1 MSEENEPK
9 EIEPKSSRILFCYF
23 VVVLLLGLVAVG
35 ILFRAFDTAFVE
47 RDKWMKVAE
56 SQKRPNR
63 LVLPGRGNIYSSDG
77 KLMATSVPRYYMY
90 IDFKADAYTPAK
102 DAKYNWLDT
111 FKTSKKDGVDSLA
124 FYLSRKLKDRTPA
137 GYKAY
142 LLKGLSGKSRQ
153 FPIYAGKVSYS
164 DLKEIRKFPFLRLG
178 RYKSGFYTKEMVQR
192 QKPFGTLASRT
203 IGDIYGE
210 IEEGGTT
217 KGKNGLELQY
227 DSLLRGQAGLSSVR
241 RVGGGWTNVIEVD
254 PVDGMDIRTTIDIN
268 IQDIT
273 EKSLVDK
280 LKAIDAESGTAVVM
294 EVETGEIKA
303 ITNMGRIRE
312 GVYGETKNHAVADEI
327 EPGSTFKVASIMVAL
342 EDGLCNPG
350 DTVDVGNGI
359 YMYKGARMT
368 DHNMNK
374 GGYGRISVEQAIW
387 YSSNIGVAKTI
398 LKGYS
403 DNPTKFVEGL
413 YRIGMNAD
421 LRLEIPG
428 AGRAKIRRPDDT
440 TRYWSKTT
448 LPWMSFGYETQVP
461 PINTLA
467 FFNAIANDGK
477 MVRPMFTKEILHN
490 GKTVQSFSTE
500 VINSS
505 ICSDHTLALI
515 KDMLLGVVEKGT
527 GKAVHSDIVRI
538 AGKTGTAQIAT
549 GGVYRASGHQVSFC
563 GYFPADHPK
572 YSCIVVIRR
581 PRIGYPSG
589 GTMSGGVVR
598 AIAEKIYASHMSFDV
613 RDMERDSM
621 AVMVPRA
628 RRRSTCEKSSYAT
641 TIFSF
646 LFTKTDLPY
655 FFKGV
660 ERRILP
666 MPAVRSHEPVA
677 EIVPSF
683 HFSGLLFRRLRS
695 AGVRNPDRRTRSGQF
710 PGAERSRLRGGAARN
725 VVRPDL
731 DHDGQG
737 VESLVRGLRTLHIR
751 DRTGGSRRTENSGA
765 LSAGSLVPPLG
776 DERQPLFEEGGP
788 LLPLAAQ
795 HHDRVGDADGLADRR
810 THPLCRQC
818 HPLRRRPCPLLA
830 AADPRAH
837 PRLVPRRSRHGGSQ
851 HVGPEPVAGE
861 ALTPDFRK

>member
-9 EIEPKSSRILFCYF
+9 EIEPKGSRILFCYF

-102 DAKYNWLDT
+102 GAKYNWLDT

-467 FFNAIANDGK
+467 FFNAIANNGE

-538 AGKTGTAQIAT
+538 AGKTGTAQITDARSRE
-549 GGVYRASGHQVSFC
+549 GRYYLGSMVA
-563 GYFPADHPK
+563 YFPADA
-572 YSCIVVIRR
+572 
-581 PRIGYPSG
+581 PRY
-589 GTMSGGVVR
+589 TVL
-598 AIAEKIYASHMSFDV
+598 
-613 RDMERDSM
+613 
-621 AVMVPRA
+621 
-628 RRRSTCEKSSYAT
+628 T
-641 TIFSF
+641 TIE
-646 LFTKTDLPY
+646 T
-655 FFKGV
+655 
-660 ERRILP
+660 R
-666 MPAVRSHEPVA
+666 AQ
-677 EIVPSF
+677 
-683 HFSGLLFRRLRS
+683 
-695 AGVRNPDRRTRSGQF
+695 AGK
-710 PGAERSRLRGGAARN
+710 AYY
-725 VVRPDL
+725 
-731 DHDGQG
+731 
-737 VESLVRGLRTLHIR
+737 
-751 DRTGGSRRTENSGA
+751 
-765 LSAGSLVPPLG
+765 
-776 DERQPLFEEGGP
+776 GGP
-788 LLPLAAQ
+788 LAGPVVKRMVDYIFNRGRDWYGRVDDGGPRRYPDRMKGGDIAQ
-795 HHDRVGDADGLADRR
+795 VRRVADR
-810 THPLCRQC
+810 LS
-818 HPLRRRPCPLLA
+818 
-830 AADPRAH
+830 PRASFE
-837 PRLVPRRSRHGGSQ
+837 SRTGWGRVTVDSLSNVVITSLPGDRGVMPDVRGMGLKDALFVLESRGLKVRFSGRGAVTQ
-851 HVGPEPVAGE
+851 QSITAG
-861 ALTPDFRK
+861 ARIAPGTAVVITLK

>member
-9 EIEPKSSRILFCYF
+9 EIEPKGSRILFCYF

-467 FFNAIANDGK
+467 FFNAIANNGK

-549 GGVYRASGHQVSFC
+549 GGVYRTSGHQVSFC

-598 AIAEKIYASHMSFDV
+598 VIAEKIYASHMSFDV
-613 RDMERDSM
+613 RDMERDST
-621 AVMVPRA
+621 AVMVPRVKGGDLRA
-628 RRRSTCEKSSYAT
+628 VEDVLDELDIKADTDSLETKWVVASAEQEENKVKLSDL
-641 TIFSF
+641 TI
-646 LFTKTDLPY
+646 
-655 FFKGV
+655 
-660 ERRILP
+660 R
-666 MPAVRSHEPVA
+666 
-677 EIVPSF
+677 
-683 HFSGLLFRRLRS
+683 
-695 AGVRNPDRRTRSGQF
+695 
-710 PGAERSRLRGGAARN
+710 
-725 VVRPDL
+725 
-731 DHDGQG
+731 
-737 VESLVRGLRTLHIR
+737 
-751 DRTGGSRRTENSGA
+751 
-765 LSAGSLVPPLG
+765 
-776 DERQPLFEEGGP
+776 EG
-788 LLPLAAQ
+788 
-795 HHDRVGDADGLADRR
+795 
-810 THPLCRQC
+810 
-818 HPLRRRPCPLLA
+818 
-830 AADPRAH
+830 
-837 PRLVPRRSRHGGSQ
+837 LVPRVVGMGAKDAVFLLEQAGLRVSLSGVGRVVSQ
-851 HVGPEPVAGE
+851 SIQPGQRVSKGQTVL
-861 ALTPDFRK
+861 LTLK

>member
-1 MSEENEPK
+1 M
-9 EIEPKSSRILFCYF
+9 
-23 VVVLLLGLVAVG
+23 
-35 ILFRAFDTAFVE
+35 
-47 RDKWMKVAE
+47 
-56 SQKRPNR
+56 
-63 LVLPGRGNIYSSDG
+63 
-77 KLMATSVPRYYMY
+77 
-90 IDFKADAYTPAK
+90 
-102 DAKYNWLDT
+102 
-111 FKTSKKDGVDSLA
+111 
-124 FYLSRKLKDRTPA
+124 
-137 GYKAY
+137 
-142 LLKGLSGKSRQ
+142 
-153 FPIYAGKVSYS
+153 
-164 DLKEIRKFPFLRLG
+164 KEIRKFPFLRLG

-467 FFNAIANDGK
+467 FFNAIANNGE

-500 VINSS
+500 VIG
-505 ICSDHTLALI
+505 DTAALTAAI
-515 KDMLLGVVEKGT
+515 QPEDTTDPTIAWTTTDAEVASVQNGVVT
-527 GKAVHSDIVRI
+527 

-549 GGVYRASGHQVSFC
+549 GGVYRTSGHQVSFC

-613 RDMERDSM
+613 RDMERDST
-621 AVMVPRA
+621 AVMVPRVKGGDLRA
-628 RRRSTCEKSSYAT
+628 VEEVLDELDIKADTDSLETKWVVASAEQEENKVKLSDL
-641 TIFSF
+641 TI
-646 LFTKTDLPY
+646 
-655 FFKGV
+655 
-660 ERRILP
+660 R
-666 MPAVRSHEPVA
+666 
-677 EIVPSF
+677 
-683 HFSGLLFRRLRS
+683 
-695 AGVRNPDRRTRSGQF
+695 
-710 PGAERSRLRGGAARN
+710 
-725 VVRPDL
+725 
-731 DHDGQG
+731 
-737 VESLVRGLRTLHIR
+737 
-751 DRTGGSRRTENSGA
+751 
-765 LSAGSLVPPLG
+765 
-776 DERQPLFEEGGP
+776 EG
-788 LLPLAAQ
+788 
-795 HHDRVGDADGLADRR
+795 
-810 THPLCRQC
+810 
-818 HPLRRRPCPLLA
+818 
-830 AADPRAH
+830 
-837 PRLVPRRSRHGGSQ
+837 LVPRVVGMGAKDAVFLLEQAGLRVSLSGVGRVVSQ
-851 HVGPEPVAGE
+851 SIQPGQRVSKGQTVL
-861 ALTPDFRK
+861 LTLK

>member
-421 LRLEIPG
+421 RRCEGCIYRSKERILGRTYREKHMDNLSTYKSGFVAIIGRPNVGKSTLMNHLIGQKIAITSSKAQTTRNRIQTVYTDDEGQIVFLDTPGINKAKNKLGEYMMNVAYSTLNEVDIVMWIVEPTTFIGAGERHIIDVLSKVNTPVVLVINKTDTVDKQAVADAINTYKEVHDFDAIVPVSALRGHNQAELIKTLKRLLPFGPQFYDEDTITDQPERQIVAEMIREQALRQLDKEIPHG
-428 AGRAKIRRPDDT
+428 IAVVIDRMKERPDGSCMDIEAT
-440 TRYWSKTT
+440 
-448 LPWMSFGYETQVP
+448 
-461 PINTLA
+461 I
-467 FFNAIANDGK
+467 
-477 MVRPMFTKEILHN
+477 
-490 GKTVQSFSTE
+490 
-500 VINSS
+500 
-505 ICSDHTLALI
+505 IC
-515 KDMLLGVVEKGT
+515 
-527 GKAVHSDIVRI
+527 
-538 AGKTGTAQIAT
+538 
-549 GGVYRASGHQVSFC
+549 
-563 GYFPADHPK
+563 
-572 YSCIVVIRR
+572 
-581 PRIGYPSG
+581 
-589 GTMSGGVVR
+589 
-598 AIAEKIYASHMSFDV
+598 
-613 RDMERDSM
+613 ERDSHKGIIIGKQGAM
-621 AVMVPRA
+621 LKKIGTKA
-628 RRRSTCEKSSYAT
+628 RISMEN
-641 TIFSF
+641 
-646 LFTKTDLPY
+646 
-655 FFKGV
+655 
-660 ERRILP
+660 
-666 MPAVRSHEPVA
+666 
-677 EIVPSF
+677 
-683 HFSGLLFRRLRS
+683 LLDMKVNLKLWVKVKKDWRDSDTLLRNY
-695 AGVRNPDRRTRSGQF
+695 GYR
-710 PGAERSRLRGGAARN
+710 E
-725 VVRPDL
+725 
-731 DHDGQG
+731 
-737 VESLVRGLRTLHIR
+737 
-751 DRTGGSRRTENSGA
+751 EN
-765 LSAGSLVPPLG
+765 
-776 DERQPLFEEGGP
+776 
-788 LLPLAAQ
+788 
-795 HHDRVGDADGLADRR
+795 
-810 THPLCRQC
+810 
-818 HPLRRRPCPLLA
+818 
-830 AADPRAH
+830 
-837 PRLVPRRSRHGGSQ
+837 
-851 HVGPEPVAGE
+851 
-861 ALTPDFRK
+861 

>member
-1 MSEENEPK
+1 MGMSEENEPK

-63 LVLPGRGNIYSSDG
+63 LIYPSRGNIYSSDG
-77 KLMATSVPRYYMY
+77 KLMATSVPCFYLY
-90 IDFKADAYTPAK
+90 IDFNADCYTHPTK
-102 DAKYNWLDT
+102 KWNSLDT
-111 FKTSKKDGVDSLA
+111 LLKSKHNGIDSLS
-124 FYLSRKLKDRTPA
+124 FYLSRKLKDRTPV
-137 GYKAY
+137 GYKNY
-142 LLKGLSGKSRQ
+142 LLNGLKKKSRQ
-153 FPIYAGKVSYS
+153 FPVCDGKVSYS
-164 DLKEIRKFPFLRLG
+164 DLKEIKKFPFFRLG
-178 RYKSGFYTKEMVQR
+178 RFKSGFYTREMVER

-203 IGDIYGE
+203 IGDTFRDIDPKTGL
-210 IEEGGTT
+210 T

-227 DSLLRGQAGLSSVR
+227 DTLLHGVAGLNSVR
-241 RVGGGWTNVIEVD
+241 RLGGGWTNVVEVD
-254 PVDGMDIRTTIDIN
+254 PVEGMDIRTTIDIN
-268 IQDIT
+268 IQDIA
-273 EKSLVDK
+273 EKSLLDM
-280 LKAIDAESGTAVVM
+280 LKKIDAASGTAVVM
-294 EVETGEIKA
+294 EVATGEVKA

-312 GVYGETKNHAVADEI
+312 GVYGEDTNHAVADET

-342 EDGLCNPG
+342 EDGVCQPG

-368 DHNMNK
+368 DHNNHK

-549 GGVYRASGHQVSFC
+549 GGVYRTSGHQVSFC

-621 AVMVPRA
+621 AVMVPRVKGGDLRA
-628 RRRSTCEKSSYAT
+628 VEDVLDELDIKADTDSLETKWVVASAEQEENKVKLSDL
-641 TIFSF
+641 TI
-646 LFTKTDLPY
+646 
-655 FFKGV
+655 
-660 ERRILP
+660 R
-666 MPAVRSHEPVA
+666 
-677 EIVPSF
+677 
-683 HFSGLLFRRLRS
+683 
-695 AGVRNPDRRTRSGQF
+695 
-710 PGAERSRLRGGAARN
+710 
-725 VVRPDL
+725 
-731 DHDGQG
+731 
-737 VESLVRGLRTLHIR
+737 
-751 DRTGGSRRTENSGA
+751 
-765 LSAGSLVPPLG
+765 
-776 DERQPLFEEGGP
+776 EG
-788 LLPLAAQ
+788 
-795 HHDRVGDADGLADRR
+795 
-810 THPLCRQC
+810 
-818 HPLRRRPCPLLA
+818 
-830 AADPRAH
+830 
-837 PRLVPRRSRHGGSQ
+837 LVPRVVGMGAKDAVFLLEQAGLRVSLSGVGRVVSQ
-851 HVGPEPVAGE
+851 SIQPGQRVSKGQTVL
-861 ALTPDFRK
+861 LTLK